1 MDPIHD
7 LVRDRT
13 DELQRV
19 AEDLRRE
26 RRLRAVISAPT
37 APAPVVATLATIEP
51 RADRPR
57 AGTETDGCASAEH
70 AA

>member
-19 AEDLRRE
+19 AENLRRE
-26 RRLRAVISAPT
+26 RRLRAVISPASG
-37 APAPVVATLATIEP
+37 PAPVVPTLATIEP
-51 RADRPR
+51 RPDRPR
-57 AGTETDGCASAEH
+57 AGAETDGCASAEH